1 MKGRIKGGIW
11 ETINFST
18 GGHQP
23 ITSSLIA
30 AEAASPNTG
39 GEAIKLI
46 SRVVHGPSWYMDGTW
61 WYMVCTWVQWVPGP
75 SWPDLIH
82 KWPRLIAVVYPEH
95 FLFSLLNTLSVYLF
109 VHSLNVYSCCSVPVR
124 CLLSAQW
131 VLQRDFKKG
140 FCQEMQIFFVDY
152 CIFCPLRQH
161 KGLKQCSGQILL
173 SLGILQGND
182 KKVKLT

>member
-46 SRVVHGPSWYMDGTW
+46 SRVVHGPSWYMDGG
-61 WYMVCTWVQWVPGP
+61 YMV
-75 SWPDLIH
+75 
-82 KWPRLIAVVYPEH
+82 VYGMYMGTVGAWTILTGSDPQVDEVDC
-95 FLFSLLNTLSVYLF
+95 SCLS
-109 VHSLNVYSCCSVPVR
+109 
-124 CLLSAQW
+124 
-131 VLQRDFKKG
+131 
-140 FCQEMQIFFVDY
+140 
-152 CIFCPLRQH
+152 
-161 KGLKQCSGQILL
+161 
-173 SLGILQGND
+173 
-182 KKVKLT
+182 

>member
-46 SRVVHGPSWYMDGTW
+46 SRVVHGPSWYMDGG
-61 WYMVCTWVQWVPGP
+61 YMVGSWYYVQLYIVHGWVHG
-75 SWPDLIH
+75 S
-82 KWPRLIAVVYPEH
+82 
-95 FLFSLLNTLSVYLF
+95 S
-109 VHSLNVYSCCSVPVR
+109 
-124 CLLSAQW
+124 
-131 VLQRDFKKG
+131 
-140 FCQEMQIFFVDY
+140 
-152 CIFCPLRQH
+152 
-161 KGLKQCSGQILL
+161 
-173 SLGILQGND
+173 
-182 KKVKLT
+182 

>member
-46 SRVVHGPSWYMDGTW
+46 SRVVHGPSWYMDGDIW
-61 WYMVCTWVQWVPGP
+61 WVHGTMYNCTLYMGGCMDH
-75 SWPDLIH
+75 PDRI
-82 KWPRLIAVVYPEH
+82 
-95 FLFSLLNTLSVYLF
+95 
-109 VHSLNVYSCCSVPVR
+109 
-124 CLLSAQW
+124 
-131 VLQRDFKKG
+131 
-140 FCQEMQIFFVDY
+140 
-152 CIFCPLRQH
+152 
-161 KGLKQCSGQILL
+161 
-173 SLGILQGND
+173 
-182 KKVKLT
+182 